1 MVTCSVCG
9 KEFKSRAGLA
19 GHQQFKHAPLAAT
32 GASYEQQGRVSIAA
46 SLAAGEAAGDQV
58 GEVLEA
64 AFSEQLE
71 RLETMLGGE
80 RHRRDREVAQ
90 LAFDKGYER
99 GKADMLEIPGVELAK
114 DYNDRAK
121 ARNEQCPS
129 KPIVD
134 SFGDI
139 PGVRE
144 AMDKYWVGN
153 KMITLI
159 R

>member
-1 MVTCSVCG
+1 MVTCNVCG

-46 SLAAGEAAGDQV
+46 PLAAGEAASEAATEGV

-99 GKADMLEIPGVELAK
+99 GKADMLEIPGVESAK
-114 DYNDRAK
+114 NYNDRAK
-121 ARNEQCPS
+121 EHNE
-129 KPIVD
+129 K
-134 SFGDI
+134 
-139 PGVRE
+139 
-144 AMDKYWVGN
+144 
-153 KMITLI
+153 
-159 R
+159 

>member
-1 MVTCSVCG
+1 M
-9 KEFKSRAGLA
+9 
-19 GHQQFKHAPLAAT
+19 
-32 GASYEQQGRVSIAA
+32 
-46 SLAAGEAAGDQV
+46 
-58 GEVLEA
+58 LEA

-80 RHRRDREVAQ
+80 RHRRDHEVAQ

-99 GKADMLEIPGVELAK
+99 GKAAMLEIPGVELAK
-114 DYNDRAK
+114 GYNDRAK
-121 ARNEQCPS
+121 ARNEQCPRR
-129 KPIVD
+129 PILD

-144 AMDKYWVGN
+144 AMDKKVGN